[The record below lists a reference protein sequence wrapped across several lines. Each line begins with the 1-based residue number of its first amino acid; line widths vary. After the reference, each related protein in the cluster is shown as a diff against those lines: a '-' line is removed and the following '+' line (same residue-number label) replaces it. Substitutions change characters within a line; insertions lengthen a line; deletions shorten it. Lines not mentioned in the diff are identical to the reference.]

1 MTDFTY
7 EQIIEYE
14 DCTYDVNFEAARDWA
29 KNHNTTFEELIDRRT
44 PSTKEVEIREI
55 TTDGEKVV
63 KKEVEIL
70 LRYFQIGKE
79 PEVYI
84 EPEDVKIERL
94 KSGKRNFRDNLI
106 NQNQNRID
114 RYHNEKEANLETS
127 DSEETFNHLLLY
139 MQYLRDFTKLES
151 WYLKDI
157 QGFESWEYENYK
169 VKEETVENLVQE

>member
-1 MTDFTY
+1 M
-7 EQIIEYE
+7 
-14 DCTYDVNFEAARDWA
+14 
-29 KNHNTTFEELIDRRT
+29 
-44 PSTKEVEIREI
+44 
-55 TTDGEKVV
+55 KV
-63 KKEVEIL
+63 

-79 PEVYI
+79 PEVYV

-94 KSGKRNFRDNLI
+94 KSEKRNLRDNLI

-114 RYHNEKEANLETS
+114 RYRNEKEANLETS

-157 QGFESWEYENYK
+157 QGFESWEFENYK
-169 VKEETVENLVQE
+169 AKEETVENLVEE

>member
-29 KNHNTTFEELIDRRT
+29 RNHNTTFEELIDRRT
-44 PSTKEVEIREI
+44 PSTKEVEIQEI
-55 TTDGEKVV
+55 TADGEKIV

-79 PEVYI
+79 PEVYV

-94 KSGKRNFRDNLI
+94 KSEKRNLRDNLI
-106 NQNQNRID
+106 NLNQNRID
-114 RYHNEKEANLETS
+114 RYRNEKEANLETS

-157 QGFESWEYENYK
+157 QGFEAWEYVTYGA
-169 VKEETVENLVQE
+169 EEIAEDSVEE

>member
-29 KNHNTTFEELIDRRT
+29 RNHNTTFEELIDKRT
-44 PSTKEVEIREI
+44 PSKKEVEIQEI
-55 TTDGEKVV
+55 TTDGEKIV

-79 PEVYI
+79 PEIYV

-94 KSGKRNFRDNLI
+94 KSEKRNLRDNLI
-106 NQNQNRID
+106 NLNQNRID
-114 RYHNEKEANLETS
+114 RYRNEKEANLETS
-127 DSEETFNHLLLY
+127 DSEEIFNHLLLY

-157 QGFESWEYENYK
+157 QGFEAWEYVTYGA
-169 VKEETVENLVQE
+169 EEIAEDSVEE